1 MGTFSNPR
9 ATWDARYAE
18 PEYLFGEAPNAF
30 VKRTAPRYLFAGQ
43 SALCVADGEGRNSV
57 WLAEHGLDVT
67 AFDISPNAVAKAH
80 SLAARRGVTV
90 DHRVADLATWQFQ
103 PASVDALIAI
113 FIQFMGPD
121 VREGVFAHMQDALK
135 PGGYF
140 LLQGYRPEQVAYGT
154 GGPGVVENMY
164 TREWLLQIFRGWD
177 IVELDSYDAELSE
190 GKGHSGMSAV
200 IDLVARRPR

>member
-1 MGTFSNPR
+1 MGTFSNPG

-90 DHRVADLATWQFQ
+90 DHRVADLATWRFQ

-140 LLQGYRPEQVAYGT
+140 LLEGYRPEQVAYGT

-164 TREWLLQIFRGWD
+164 TREWLLQTFRGWD

>member
-1 MGTFSNPR
+1 MGTFSNPG

-30 VKRTAPRYLFAGQ
+30 VKRTAPRYLAAGQ

-80 SLAARRGVTV
+80 ALAARRGVTV

-113 FIQFMGPD
+113 FIQFIGPD
-121 VREGVFAHMQDALK
+121 MREGVFAHMQDAVK

-140 LLQGYRPEQVAYGT
+140 LLEGYRPEQVAYGT

-164 TREWLLQIFRGWD
+164 TREWLLQTFRGWD
-177 IVELDSYDAELSE
+177 VVELASYDAELSE

-200 IDLVARRPR
+200 IDLVARRAR